1 MDNIDI
7 DIVTDAEQALL
18 TQAIN
23 NLERYDIRREH
34 GAPLYADTP
43 EGLQKFK
50 DMSIEYFKSIRSIN
64 SALDPDTKPIIP
76 SVEGWC
82 TFLGFTRQALNKYKH
97 RGSDWERF
105 IEYVREL
112 LATTK
117 IQRLVTGQTSP
128 IAGIFDLVNNFSY
141 SNTSDVKHT
150 AGNDTQA
157 VSAVIYPRLCDMT
170 TEPDNNSL

>member
-1 MDNIDI
+1 MNIEVNI
-7 DIVTDAEQALL
+7 EDAEQALL
-18 TQAIN
+18 TQAIA
-23 NLERYDIRREH
+23 NLERYDVRKEH
-34 GAPLYADTP
+34 GEPLYADTP

-50 DMSIEYFKSIRSIN
+50 DMTIEYFKSIRSVN
-64 SALDPDTKPIIP
+64 STLDPDAKPIIP
-76 SVEGWC
+76 SIEGWVC
-82 TFLGFTRQALNKYKH
+82 YMGFSRQTLSVYKH
-97 RGSDWERF
+97 RGSDWEQF
-105 IEYVREL
+105 ISYVRENI
-112 LATTK
+112 ATTK

-128 IAGIFDLVNNFSY
+128 IAGIFDLVNNFNY